1 MPLPPASASPVSAS
15 PASGDLSTLDQI
27 RRVLRIEAEAL
38 QQMIG
43 DIGAAHEQ
51 AVDLLVAA
59 TGRIIVSGVGKS
71 GHIGRKIAAT
81 FASTGA
87 PAQFVHPTEASH
99 GDLEMITRSDAC
111 LVISNSGETSE
122 LADLVTYCGRFGIAL
137 IAITARGD
145 STLAK
150 QADVTLLLPNAPE
163 ACSIGIAPTTST
175 TATLAL
181 GDALAVALM
190 HRRGFRREDFLIFH
204 PGGKLGAQL
213 ITVEVLMHR
222 GDAIPAVT
230 PGTRMGDALLV
241 MTSKGFGMAGVIEN
255 GMLSGVI
262 TDGDLR
268 RNLGNLMERTAQ
280 EVATPSPKTV
290 PMGALASEAL
300 KIMNDAKIGAL
311 FVVDE
316 AGQVE
321 GVLHLHDCLRAGVA

>member
-99 GDLEMITRSDAC
+99 GDLGMITRSDAC

-137 IAITARGD
+137 IAITARGGQYAGETGGCD
-145 STLAK
+145 PIAAQCARGLFHWHCAHHLDHRDAGAWGCAGRG
-150 QADVTLLLPNAPE
+150 ADASARVSA
-163 ACSIGIAPTTST
+163 
-175 TATLAL
+175 
-181 GDALAVALM
+181 
-190 HRRGFRREDFLIFH
+190 RGFSDL
-204 PGGKLGAQL
+204 PSGGQAGRATDHGRGA
-213 ITVEVLMHR
+213 
-222 GDAIPAVT
+222 DAP
-230 PGTRMGDALLV
+230 R
-241 MTSKGFGMAGVIEN
+241 
-255 GMLSGVI
+255 
-262 TDGDLR
+262 
-268 RNLGNLMERTAQ
+268 
-280 EVATPSPKTV
+280 
-290 PMGALASEAL
+290 
-300 KIMNDAKIGAL
+300 
-311 FVVDE
+311 
-316 AGQVE
+316 
-321 GVLHLHDCLRAGVA
+321 